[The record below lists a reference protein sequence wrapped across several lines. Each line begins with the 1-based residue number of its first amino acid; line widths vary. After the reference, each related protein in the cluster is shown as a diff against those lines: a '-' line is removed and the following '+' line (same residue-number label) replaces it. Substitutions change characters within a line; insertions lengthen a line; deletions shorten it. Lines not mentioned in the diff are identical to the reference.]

1 MPTLTVQANDTATA
15 MEEIWDKLGPD
26 AMIVS
31 TKKRQGRVF
40 MEATTEVANTST
52 TPPVNESFNGNI
64 KCKFPC
70 VPVAG
75 GG

>member
-31 TKKRQGRVF
+31 TKKRQGRVV
-40 MEATTEVANTST
+40 MEATTEVETH
-52 TPPVNESFNGNI
+52 PPPPATESFRKFSLA
-64 KCKFPC
+64 KC
-70 VPVAG
+70 
-75 GG
+75 